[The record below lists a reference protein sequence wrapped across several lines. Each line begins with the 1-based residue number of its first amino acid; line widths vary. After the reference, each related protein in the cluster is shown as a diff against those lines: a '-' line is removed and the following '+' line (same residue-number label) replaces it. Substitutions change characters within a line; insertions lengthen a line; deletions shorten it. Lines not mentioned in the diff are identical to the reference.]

1 MKRWRWISP
10 VAFALAGLLFVASAR
25 SSGGF
30 DLRSGDHGDLISLIH
45 EQDRHS
51 AQLTNQVAS
60 ITTKLQETLA
70 SQVGDAI
77 GAATAESAGLARAA
91 GDRALRGPGVQVTL
105 KDAPPPLG
113 EVPNG
118 LTLDDYVVH
127 EQDVQAVV
135 NALWIGGAEAMSING
150 ERITNISA
158 IRCVGN
164 TSNSISPKTNFSPPF
179 KISAIGSTTVLRKSI
194 NSSSAIKTY
203 RQYSEAI
210 GLGWSVRNSSSLS
223 IPKASLPSQ
232 LLIAQRG

>member
-10 VAFALAGLLFVASAR
+10 MAFALAGLLFVASAR

-51 AQLTNQVAS
+51 AQLTNEVAS
-60 ITTKLQETLA
+60 ISAKLQETLA

-105 KDAPPPLG
+105 NDAPPPLG

-135 NALWIGGAEAMSING
+135 NALWSGAAEAMSING

-158 IRCVGN
+158 IRCAGN
-164 TSNSISPKTNFSPPF
+164 ILLLNGRAFSPPF
-179 KISAIGSTTVLRKSI
+179 KISAIGSPTALRKSI
-194 NSSSAIKTY
+194 NASAAIKIY
-203 RQYSEAI
+203 RQYSEAVGI
-210 GLGWSVRNSSSLS
+210 GWSVRYSSNLS

-232 LLIAQRG
+232 LLIAHRV

>member
-30 DLRSGDHGDLISLIH
+30 DLRSGDHGDLISLIL

-91 GDRALRGPGVQVTL
+91 GDRALRGPGVQVTR

-164 TSNSISPKTNFSPPF
+164 TLLLHGRVFSPPF